1 MKKILCFT
9 IALMMLLGVVSV
21 SAVTEEGNL
30 YSNEFYSPRFKEC
43 CDRLS
48 PNGPEMG
55 FNTYKELYVH
65 YTEVAS
71 SDEIVPDY
79 IIVEPSPD
87 YYGEPAIFLRIIGD
101 YVFFDYQY
109 TYPRAPRIYVYVS
122 STDEVLHIRE
132 AYEKYPEEMVP
143 GLNAMTQRSP
153 VQVGLRG
160 DVDFNGELNIKDV
173 TLLQKKIAGLDKV
186 YNNYLNGELYHYVI
200 DMTLDYI
207 INIKDATAIQK
218 YIAGLEY

>member
-9 IALMMLLGVVSV
+9 IALIMLLGAVSV
-21 SAVTEEGNL
+21 SAVTEEGNI
-30 YSNEFYSPRFKEC
+30 YSNEFYQPRFQEC

-65 YTEVAS
+65 YTNEATR
-71 SDEIVPDY
+71 DY

-87 YYGEPAIFLRIIGD
+87 YAGEPAIFLRIIGD

-109 TYPRAPRIYVYVS
+109 TYPMAPRIYVYVS

-143 GLNAMTQRSP
+143 GLNAMTQEKYVR
-153 VQVGLRG
+153 VGLRG

-200 DMTLDYI
+200 DMNLDYI